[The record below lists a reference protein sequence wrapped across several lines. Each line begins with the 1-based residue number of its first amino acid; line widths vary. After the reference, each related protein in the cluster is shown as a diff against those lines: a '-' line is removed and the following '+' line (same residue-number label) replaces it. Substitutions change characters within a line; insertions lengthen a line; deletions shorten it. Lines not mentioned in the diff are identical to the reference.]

1 MTALQKL
8 ELYLHER
15 GLGFRDP
22 ALLAMAMVHR
32 SFAHE
37 HWDQTPDSN
46 ERLEFLGD
54 SVLNFLTARFLYER
68 FPDKSAGDLTTLRAA
83 LVKTST
89 LARLARSLDLGAAL
103 KLGRG
108 EERSGGR
115 ERDPLLEDVF
125 EALVGAVYLD
135 QGADGAALFLG
146 PILETEVQYILDNG
160 LMLDEKS
167 RLQERVQYE
176 RSQTPQY
183 RTVRI
188 EGPDHD
194 RRFTTEVWA
203 GDDLLGTGNGTSKQA
218 ATQAAARAA
227 LDMLN
232 ASYKG
237 DEE

>member
-1 MTALQKL
+1 MTAQRKI
-8 ELYLHER
+8 ETYLHEQK
-15 GLGFRDP
+15 LDFNNP
-22 ALLAMAMVHR
+22 ALLATALVHR

-37 HWDQTPDSN
+37 HWEQSPESN

-54 SVLNFLTARFLYER
+54 SVLNFLTARFLYEQ
-68 FPDKSAGDLTTLRAA
+68 FPDKSAGELTTLRAA

-135 QGADGAALFLG
+135 RGAEGAGAFLR
-146 PILETEVQYILDNG
+146 PLLEQEVGYITQNG
-160 LMLDEKS
+160 LVLDEKS

-176 RSQTPQY
+176 RNQTPRY
-183 RTVRI
+183 RTVRV

-203 GDDLLGTGNGTSKQA
+203 GDDLLGTGEGSSKQI

-227 LDMLN
+227 LALLDSL
-232 ASYKG
+232 YKG
-237 DEE
+237 ED